1 MTNIHYF
8 QRYSSKENT
17 VTNNSLLLFSRLYH
31 HDARGFKEFLNHLSG
46 DEQITP
52 INATINFEQQTSAR
66 HSVPDG
72 AITQE
77 SFKIV
82 IETKLY
88 GQEDIDQIIR
98 HADSFG
104 EEKNKYL
111 MLINVHQISDDYKKK
126 VRDKLSA
133 RDTGVDL
140 IDTTFEN
147 IITGFRSVINDYD
160 TEMNV
165 IIDDYED
172 YCNSANLISIEDKL
186 MRALPV
192 GNTLEH
198 NFKYKLYYAPTSRSY
213 NRRHRYLGLYNQK
226 EIKGIGEIQII
237 VDVNY
242 SKEKKELKYKVVEG
256 DPAQLTEE
264 IKNNIVQSMVQGEED
279 FGYQIYKDYRFF
291 IVPEF
296 IKTEFK
302 KDSPGGLL
310 GARYFDL
317 TEYGLD
323 KEELS
328 TELIARKLS
337 AEKWE

>member
-31 HDARGFKEFLNHLSG
+31 HDARAFKEFLNHLSG

-98 HADSFG
+98 HTDGFG
-104 EEKNKYL
+104 DEKNKYL
-111 MLINVHQISDDYKKK
+111 MLINVHQIPDNYKKK
-126 VRDKLSA
+126 IRDKLNEKG
-133 RDTGVDL
+133 TGVEL
-140 IDTTFEN
+140 IDTTFED
-147 IITGFRSVINDYD
+147 IVTGFRAVINDYD
-160 TEMNV
+160 TEMNM

-172 YCNSANLISIEDKL
+172 YCNDANLISIENKL

-198 NFKYKLYYAPTSRSY
+198 NFKYKLYYAPASRSY
-213 NRRHRYLGLYNQK
+213 TRRHRYLGLYTQK
-226 EIKGIGEIQII
+226 EIKAVGEIILI
-237 VDVNY
+237 VDANY
-242 SKEKKELKYKVVEG
+242 LKETKKLKCELVEG
-256 DPAQLTEE
+256 DYDRLTEE
-264 IKNNIVQSMVQGEED
+264 VEGNILQAMIHGEED
-279 FGYQIYKDYRFF
+279 FGYQIYTGHRFF
-291 IVPEF
+291 IVPQF

-310 GARYFDL
+310 GAKYFDL
-317 TEYGLD
+317 TEYGLE

-328 TELIARKLS
+328 PEVIARNLS
-337 AEKWE
+337 IEKWE